1 MKLFNLKKWVLV
13 SPISYVVE
21 QSPLYLQETYYKC
34 LLIERIYLGIYLGP
48 KWNNLEGND
57 KLAWFLI
64 FCSSFWISVRSTFG
78 CERTCDRSS
87 ASRVSR
93 SLAKTKPMERNS
105 SPLQSETSDVWKTME
120 WTMNE
125 KKEKEMLSS
134 EIIVKLKHIQF
145 ISIYFSK
152 QFLSN
157 L

>member
-1 MKLFNLKKWVLV
+1 MNLFNLKKWVLV

-87 ASRVSR
+87 ASSVSR

-134 EIIVKLKHIQF
+134 EIIVKLKHIQS